1 MEDNRSRRERRAL
14 ATRAIEPAQLG
25 LAGAAQLGCLH
36 RQSGKDA
43 EPEVEYLVT
52 SRVAGKLCPEEF
64 LTTDR
69 QYWGVE
75 SGLHQRLDCSGFE
88 DRLRVRHKGAVH
100 ILGLFAR
107 VGVALFVRWAQKPA
121 PCPRPNFSHLAGM
134 ELRPS
139 LAYDSP
145 GGGLSPGCAPIP
157 AALTN
162 GRVLAERYR
171 LHLRARVTPFCS
183 PLTRLLPLTKSR
195 PTEWLTLCAALKR
208 TTFLESAIPPRSGND
223 ILVALHWYAL
233 IPLCG

>member
-64 LTTDR
+64 LNTDR

-107 VGVALFVRWAQKPA
+107 VGVAFVIIFAKDLYKPA
-121 PCPRPNFSHLAGM
+121 KRQPVNRVFGLAPLKSKDSRREEDAKLIDAYAKSFSQQKM
-134 ELRPS
+134 P
-139 LAYDSP
+139 
-145 GGGLSPGCAPIP
+145 
-157 AALTN
+157 
-162 GRVLAERYR
+162 
-171 LHLRARVTPFCS
+171 
-183 PLTRLLPLTKSR
+183 K
-195 PTEWLTLCAALKR
+195 
-208 TTFLESAIPPRSGND
+208 
-223 ILVALHWYAL
+223 LVGDNQ
-233 IPLCG
+233 PD